1 MNLISKALVF
11 TVIFKQKWVGTSR
24 RQMKRSAPRPSY
36 QSIVLFSRKENNCSY
51 FIVPLFIYEPRTLS
65 LRLIL
70 MILQKKN
77 KVSSLGGDAVLRVF
91 EYFRDEFFL
100 VVFWLNLLIRS
111 FITDLLRNKF
121 YAGSNNEV
129 EVMMF
134 IDYRSFN
141 SSKINSR

>member
-1 MNLISKALVF
+1 MISKALVF
-11 TVIFKQKWVGTSR
+11 TFIFKQKWGWHQQKTNETVSTKAFIPVDCSVFA
-24 RQMKRSAPRPSY
+24 Q
-36 QSIVLFSRKENNCSY
+36 RKQLLVFHCTPVYIRAAHS
-51 FIVPLFIYEPRTLS
+51 LSTLNS
-65 LRLIL
+65 HDFAE
-70 MILQKKN
+70 KN
-77 KVSSLGGDAVLRVF
+77 KVSSLGGDAVSRVF

>member
-1 MNLISKALVF
+1 MGWHQQKTNETVSTKAFIPVDCSVF
-11 TVIFKQKWVGTSR
+11 AQRKQ
-24 RQMKRSAPRPSY
+24 PR
-36 QSIVLFSRKENNCSY
+36 SY

-91 EYFRDEFFL
+91 EYFRDDFFL

-141 SSKINSR
+141 PSKINSR